1 MWCGLEIIR
10 TTITYL
16 ITAFAAL
23 LNCRNNCLIDTAWDQ
38 YIELFQIYPCLARKP
53 ECCWYGMGKL
63 WHHWAASQLGKVSGT
78 PVPAPARLT
87 KCPCFKQMFWGHPSL
102 WYTEVHAPR
111 LQLHA
116 PRLHPDFNF
125 MPLYFVICAFC
136 TQAVVRI
143 ISYPHHMWCRQ
154 FLIRTTCGADKAFL
168 NDIAW
173 CCIVFDCIAWYC
185 TVLHGIAW

>member
-53 ECCWYGMGKL
+53 ECCWYGMGQL

-116 PRLHPDFNF
+116 SLLCHLCLLHSGCGADNF
-125 MPLYFVICAFC
+125 LSAPH
-136 TQAVVRI
+136 VVQT
-143 ISYPHHMWCRQ
+143 ISYPHHMWC
-154 FLIRTTCGADKAFL
+154 G
-168 NDIAW
+168 
-173 CCIVFDCIAWYC
+173 
-185 TVLHGIAW
+185 